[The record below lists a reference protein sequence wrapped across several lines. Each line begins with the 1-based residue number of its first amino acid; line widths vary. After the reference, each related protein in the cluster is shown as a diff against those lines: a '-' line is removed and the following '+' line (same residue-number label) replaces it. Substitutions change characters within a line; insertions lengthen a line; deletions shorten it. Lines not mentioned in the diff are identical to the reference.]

1 MLKKDFHGLMAQ
13 AVNLYSAILFKG
25 KGYSDDQKVRMLSSH
40 STLDDYNISLYMA
53 KDDAEAFVKTGS
65 VNVDDETG
73 FFTIKAGGIEMN
85 YNMTVEYDFTDG
97 VFPVDLVAWIKEVIR
112 CLQEDLTFAKYVDD
126 FKVTQDEP
134 TEVTVEKKVEVEP
147 KDYQEHKMKSRL
159 FDDIFEREIVIKQ
172 DTGPHF

>member
-1 MLKKDFHGLMAQ
+1 MMPIKTPMPFPAT
-13 AVNLYSAILFKG
+13 S
-25 KGYSDDQKVRMLSSH
+25 KVL
-40 STLDDYNISLYMA
+40 I
-53 KDDAEAFVKTGS
+53 
-65 VNVDDETG
+65 NV
-73 FFTIKAGGIEMN
+73 FT
-85 YNMTVEYDFTDG
+85 
-97 VFPVDLVAWIKEVIR
+97 
-112 CLQEDLTFAKYVDD
+112 QDLTFAKYVDD